1 MNDLRHIR
9 VSTDTI
15 IRVILLGIGAY
26 LIFFLK
32 STLLLVLVSIVL
44 ASFVEAGVRFFAK
57 YRIQRSLSVPIIFTF
72 SILLVGGVFY
82 AFVPILFREL
92 SGILGTLIGYL
103 PDTGTV
109 STQSIEGASNFVS
122 TIGKSDSS
130 LNELLETVKNMSSA
144 ISQGA
149 TSIIGSTF
157 GGLLNAILVIVM
169 SFYLSIQEKGIETF
183 LRILTPARHEQYV
196 ISLWARTQYKIGL
209 WFQGQL
215 MLGFLVGTVTTVVLA
230 LMGVKYAF
238 LIGLITG
245 IAELIPFGVI
255 FAAVPAILFGVIDGG
270 VVLGVK
276 ILIFYIIVQQLEN
289 YVLNPLVS
297 RRVVGIPPLVVL
309 LAFMIGIALAGF
321 WGAIIAIPLA
331 VFVLEYMGD
340 VEKQKL
346 VPVIDTNPR

>member
-1 MNDLRHIR
+1 MQDIRHINI
-9 VSTDTI
+9 STNTI
-15 IRVILLGIGAY
+15 IRILLLGLGAY
-26 LIFFLK
+26 LIYMLRD
-32 STLLLVLVSIVL
+32 TLLLVLVSIVL
-44 ASFVEAGVRFFAK
+44 ASFVEAGVRFFKK
-57 YRIQRSLSVPIIFTF
+57 YRIQRSLSVPIIFTVA
-72 SILLVGGVFY
+72 ILIVGGIFY

-92 SGILGTLIGYL
+92 SGVLTTLIGYL
-103 PDTGTV
+103 PNTGAV
-109 STQSIEGASNFVS
+109 SSESIEGASQLV
-122 TIGKSDSS
+122 TS
-130 LNELLETVKNMSSA
+130 LGEKGSLTDLLESVKSISSA
-144 ISQGA
+144 VSQGA
-149 TSIIGSTF
+149 TSVIGATF
-157 GGLLNAILVIVM
+157 GSAVNTILVLVM

-215 MLGFLVGTVTTVVLA
+215 MLGVLVGAVTTVVLA

-255 FAAVPAILFGVIDGG
+255 FAAVPAILFGAIDGG

-276 ILIFYIIVQQLEN
+276 ILVFYIIVQQLEN
-289 YVLNPLVS
+289 YVLNPLIS

-321 WGAIIAIPLA
+321 WGTIIAIPVA